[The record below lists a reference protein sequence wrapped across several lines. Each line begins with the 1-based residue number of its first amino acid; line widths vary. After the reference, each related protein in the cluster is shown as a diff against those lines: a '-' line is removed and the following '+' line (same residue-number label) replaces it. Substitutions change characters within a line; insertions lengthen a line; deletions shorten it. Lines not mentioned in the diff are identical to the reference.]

1 MGLTVKT
8 GKKKIQKQIRLS
20 EKINLKSSKTLELLN
35 EGILESR
42 EKDYGLLSS
51 RHFSTLLNT
60 TDSVTPL
67 KYFANLR
74 PKQAPIHI
82 YRLLTTST

>member
-1 MGLTVKT
+1 MGLTVET
-8 GKKKIQKQIRLS
+8 GKKTPLQKQTRLS

-35 EGILESR
+35 EGILEGR

-60 TDSVTPL
+60 TDSD
-67 KYFANLR
+67 
-74 PKQAPIHI
+74 
-82 YRLLTTST
+82 TT